1 MPLAIA
7 SRSDGMQVAGEAY
20 GPVVSC
26 SALSLSTFCS
36 AQAIALSTAVLTV
49 SKTSETMVVAVGL
62 ASAVPSVLIEL
73 LSDADIGDADE
84 TFVVCWSW

>member
-1 MPLAIA
+1 
-7 SRSDGMQVAGEAY
+7 MQVAGEAY

-49 SKTSETMVVAVGL
+49 LTTSETMVLAVGL
-62 ASAVPSVLIEL
+62 ASVVPSVLIVL
-73 LSDADIGDADE
+73 LSNANLKDADKDFA
-84 TFVVCWSW
+84 VS

>member
-1 MPLAIA
+1 
-7 SRSDGMQVAGEAY
+7 MQVAGEAY

-49 SKTSETMVVAVGL
+49 STTSETMVVAVGL
-62 ASAVPSVLIEL
+62 ASVVPSVLIVL
-73 LSDADIGDADE
+73 LSDVDVGDADE
-84 TFVVCWSW
+84 DFVVSWSL

>member
-1 MPLAIA
+1 
-7 SRSDGMQVAGEAY
+7 MQVAGEAY

-49 SKTSETMVVAVGL
+49 PTTSETMVLAVGL
-62 ASAVPSVLIEL
+62 ASVVPSVLIVL
-73 LSDADIGDADE
+73 LSNANLKDADKDFA
-84 TFVVCWSW
+84 VS